1 MTSASL
7 TADRSIS
14 GSAEV
19 IGLIPAAGRSARL
32 QPIPCSKE
40 LLPIGFQESPR
51 TGRLTPKVVSHY
63 LLEKFHAAGIR
74 RTYLVIRE
82 GKWDIPQ
89 YFLTG
94 DLVDMSLAYVV
105 IPESAGPPDTIDRAY
120 PFVNQSRIAFGF
132 PDILF
137 GPPDAYTQLIRRQD
151 DTAAD
156 VVLGLHRIDAPN
168 TWDMVATEADGLVKR
183 IEMKPPRT
191 ELVFGWH
198 FAVWTPVF
206 TEFLHRFLRSE
217 KTMHDMAHMRSA
229 ANDPSGDLALGIV
242 LQAALADGL
251 TVQSVSFPGDSP
263 LDLGSPEN
271 LRRAIRMA

>member
-1 MTSASL
+1 MSDTFS
-7 TADRSIS
+7 ADRPSS
-14 GSAEV
+14 GSVEV

-40 LLPIGFQESPR
+40 LLPIGFHESPL
-51 TGRLTPKVVSHY
+51 TARLAPKVVSHY

-74 RTYLVIRE
+74 RTYIVIRE

-105 IPESAGPPDTIDRAY
+105 IPESIGPPDTIDRAY
-120 PFVNQSRIAFGF
+120 PFVKRSLIAFGF

-137 GPPDAYTQLIRRQD
+137 GPLDAYTRLIRRQD
-151 DTAAD
+151 ETAAD
-156 VVLGLHRIDAPN
+156 VVLGLHRIDHPN
-168 TWDMVATEADGLVKR
+168 TWDMVETEADGRVKR
-183 IEMKPPRT
+183 IEMKPTTT

-217 KTMHDMAHMRSA
+217 KTTRDMARMRST

-242 LQAALADGL
+242 LQAALAEGL
-251 TVQSVSFPGDSP
+251 AVQSVSFPGDSP
-263 LDLGSPEN
+263 LDVGSPEN
-271 LRRAIRMA
+271 LRRASRMS

>member
-1 MTSASL
+1 MTPDRVA
-7 TADRSIS
+7 ADRSSS

-40 LLPIGFQESPR
+40 LLPIGFHESPR
-51 TGRLTPKVVSHY
+51 TGRLTPKVASHY
-63 LLEKFHAAGIR
+63 LLEKFHVAGIR
-74 RTYLVIRE
+74 RTYIVIRE
-82 GKWDIPQ
+82 GKWDIPK

-94 DLVDMSLAYVV
+94 DLLDMSLAYVV
-105 IPESAGPPDTIDRAY
+105 IPESIGPPDTIDRAY
-120 PFVNQSRIAFGF
+120 PFVKQSRIAFGF

-137 GPPDAYTQLIRRQD
+137 GPPDAYTQLIRKQD

-156 VVLGLHRIDAPN
+156 VVLGLHRIDEPN

-183 IEMKPPRT
+183 IEMKPATT

-217 KTMHDMAHMRSA
+217 KTMHDIALMRSA

-271 LRRAIRMA
+271 LRRASRMA